1 MRVNLYRNCRNESL
15 AVKTE
20 TSTKS
25 GKQGQIRQKKMSDWA
40 SKEQAGKGKGKREI
54 RREKGKKKKRK
65 REKKKENPTTFP
77 RSGTGPGGRRPLCP
91 SRCSMPLPT
100 GGAAELRAGPG
111 GALRGSGCRAAGL
124 RGRLGTSSRSA
135 SGEHCC

>member
-25 GKQGQIRQKKMSDWA
+25 GKQGQIRQKKMPDWA

-54 RREKGKKKKRK
+54 RREKEKKKKMEKRK
-65 REKKKENPTTFP
+65 EKRKKSP
-77 RSGTGPGGRRPLCP
+77 RHPYFKTLF
-91 SRCSMPLPT
+91 
-100 GGAAELRAGPG
+100 
-111 GALRGSGCRAAGL
+111 
-124 RGRLGTSSRSA
+124 
-135 SGEHCC
+135 

>member
-1 MRVNLYRNCRNESL
+1 MVRVNLYRNCRNESL

-54 RREKGKKKKRK
+54 RREKEKKKKNGKEK
-65 REKKKENPTTFP
+65 RKKKKKPTP
-77 RSGTGPGGRRPLCP
+77 PIL
-91 SRCSMPLPT
+91 
-100 GGAAELRAGPG
+100 
-111 GALRGSGCRAAGL
+111 
-124 RGRLGTSSRSA
+124 
-135 SGEHCC
+135 